1 MVVAALD
8 CRTQMKVLVNALAVP
23 SCRQG
28 GSGFF
33 AAELIDGLSRAE
45 GVECTALA
53 SALVAGE
60 LEELAPAAEVAIAR
74 EHQLSAPA
82 KALNQ
87 AVAARRPEKL
97 DVGFAG
103 PVPAAD
109 IVHWPIAFM
118 NGPTAERRGPWVL
131 SIHDIQHEFFPEF
144 FSRRDRLLRR
154 LRWRPSARA
163 ADHIVTIS
171 EFSRQT
177 ICERFGVAEEKI
189 SVVPLAARKTLVA
202 DLTDT
207 PLPAGLGESEAPWV
221 VYPASPLPAKNHARL
236 LEGLALHRDRSG
248 DGLRLVLIG
257 PTQHSWAPVEQAIA
271 AHGLDD
277 RVVRLGHVSEALLS
291 TLYQRATGLVFPSLF
306 EGFGMPVVEAMGAG
320 CPVATSNAACL
331 PEVIGEVGRS
341 FSPYEPEQIAEALA
355 WLVDLSPAD
364 RSLQAVA
371 GREQAEK
378 FSLDCLIEGTIGVYE
393 KLLR

>member
-1 MVVAALD
+1 
-8 CRTQMKVLVNALAVP
+8 MKVLVNALAVP

-33 AAELIDGLSRAE
+33 AAELIDGLSRAQ

-53 SALVAGE
+53 SELVAGE
-60 LEELAPAAEVAIAR
+60 LEELAPDAAVAIAR
-74 EHQLSAPA
+74 ERALSMPA

-87 AVAARRPEKL
+87 ALGAFRPEKL
-97 DVGFAG
+97 DLGFSGTA
-103 PVPAAD
+103 PAAD

-118 NGPTAERRGPWVL
+118 NGPAAGRRGAWVL

-171 EFSRQT
+171 EFSRRT

-202 DLTDT
+202 DVAET
-207 PLPAGLGESEAPWV
+207 PLPAGLGKDDTPWV
-221 VYPASPLPAKNHARL
+221 VYPASPLPAKNHVRL
-236 LEGLALHRDRSG
+236 LEGLALHRDRSD

-257 PTQHSWAPVEQAIA
+257 PTQHSWAAVERAIA
-271 AHGLDD
+271 ACGLED
-277 RVVRLGHVSEALLS
+277 RVVRLGHVSEATLS
-291 TLYQRATGLVFPSLF
+291 ALYRRATGLVFPSLF

-331 PEVIGEVGRS
+331 PEVIGDAGRS
-341 FSPYEPEQIAEALA
+341 YSPYEPEQIADALA
-355 WLVDLSPAD
+355 WLADLSPGERAQ
-364 RSLQAVA
+364 QAAA

-378 FSLDCLIEGTIGVYE
+378 FSLERLIEGTVAVYE